1 MCRIVGIV
9 MKIVS
14 RLSCFLSVLL
24 LISAF
29 SYGQKIESK
38 NGVRIVH
45 NGNEGK
51 WGKDLKAAE

>member
-1 MCRIVGIV
+1 

>member
-1 MCRIVGIV
+1 

-14 RLSCFLSVLL
+14 RLICLLSVLL
-24 LISAF
+24 VISAF
-29 SYGQKIESK
+29 SYCQKIESK

-45 NGNEGK
+45 NNSEGK